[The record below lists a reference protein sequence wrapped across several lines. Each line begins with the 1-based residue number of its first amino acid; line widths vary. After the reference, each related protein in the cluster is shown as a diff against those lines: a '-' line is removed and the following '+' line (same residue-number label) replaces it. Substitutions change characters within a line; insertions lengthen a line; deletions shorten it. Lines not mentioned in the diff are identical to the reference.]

1 MKKLKQIYFITLILI
16 LSMITSCSKAE
27 EEIPVLAIPET
38 VSVDEGTGNTNYA
51 VIVVTLSTSSKKEV
65 TLNWST
71 SDGTA
76 TAGED
81 YIAQEEK
88 SLIFSPGETTKE
100 IRIEIVKDNI
110 YETDEYFF
118 LVAGSL
124 KNATLG
130 QSQCKIT
137 ILNDDF
143 FVPKI
148 QIPERMLFEE
158 GNAAQVQARIPV
170 RLSGPAQTVISLK
183 WSTIN
188 GTAKAGEDYIAVENE
203 SMVFNPG
210 ETEKFATVNLIN
222 DLIFEMDDNF
232 SILFSEIENAT
243 FEENSTKVFIL
254 NDDSFSVEMTD
265 EGAITPN
272 LYPQFQLAWSDEF
285 DGTAINTDNW
295 GYNIGAGGWGNQ
307 ELQSYTSSSINS
319 YVEEGKL
326 NIVATKQYNTY
337 NSARLLT
344 QNKKEF
350 TYGRIDI
357 RAKMPYGQGIWPAL
371 WMLGANISQVSWPRC
386 GEIDIME
393 YLGHRQ
399 HETHGTVHYFDG
411 GHRYKGGTYSIPTNQ
426 SFHDKFYVFSIVW
439 QENAIRWYV
448 NYELFY
454 EINDTEIKFEAFR
467 LPQFFIF
474 NVAVGGIWPGYPNE
488 TTVFPQRMIVDYVRV
503 FQVPD

>member
-1 MKKLKQIYFITLILI
+1 MRILKQTYLIQVILI

-27 EEIPVLAIPET
+27 EENPVLSIPEN
-38 VSVDEGTGNTNYA
+38 VSVNEGTETTNFA
-51 VIVVTLSTSSKKEV
+51 VINITLSTSSKKEV

-76 TAGED
+76 TAEDD
-81 YIAQEEK
+81 YIGQDEK
-88 SLIFSPGETTKE
+88 TLVFSPGETSKE
-100 IRIEIVKDNI
+100 IRIEIVKDTI
-110 YETDEYFF
+110 YETEEYFF
-118 LVAGSL
+118 VVAGSL
-124 KNATLG
+124 KNASLV

-137 ILNDDF
+137 ILNDDN

-148 QIPERMLFEE
+148 QISERLFFNE
-158 GNAAQVQARIPV
+158 GNATPLQAKIPV

-183 WSTIN
+183 WSTIS
-188 GTAKAGEDYIAVENE
+188 GTAKPGEDYIAVENE
-203 SMVFNPG
+203 PMVFSPG
-210 ETEKFATVNLIN
+210 ETEKFATVDLIN

-232 SILFSEIENAT
+232 TIQFSEIQNAT
-243 FEENSTKVFIL
+243 AEENSTKVIIL
-254 NDDSFSVEMTD
+254 NDDTFSVEMTD

-272 LYPQFQLAWSDEF
+272 SYPQFQLAWSDEF
-285 DGTAINTDNW
+285 DGTAINQDNW
-295 GYNIGAGGWGNQ
+295 GYNIGAGGWGNE
-307 ELQSYTSSSINS
+307 ELQFYTASPLNS
-319 YVEEGKL
+319 FVEEGKL
-326 NIVATKQYNTY
+326 NIVATKLYNAY

-344 QNKKEF
+344 QGKKEF

-371 WMLGANISQVSWPRC
+371 WMLGANISQIGWPRC

-399 HETHGTVHYFDG
+399 NETHGTVHYFDG
-411 GHRYKGGTYSIPTNQ
+411 GHRYKGGTYALPTSQ

-454 EINDTEIKFEAFR
+454 EIKDTEIKYEAFR

-474 NVAVGGIWPGYPNE
+474 NVAVGGRWPGYPNE

-503 FQVPD
+503 FQVPE